1 MKMNKACRLLG
12 SRVDELTDEAE
23 KVKLG
28 LSGLLDVP
36 SALGPDRA
44 VESSFGE
51 AATWIGEALQ
61 DMSERLR
68 RLNDVIAE
76 MNGRRSETLS
86 TATLGVGTLSS
97 PTRQIVH

>member
-1 MKMNKACRLLG
+1 MMKMNKACRLLG
-12 SRVDELTDEAE
+12 DRVDELADEAE
-23 KVKLG
+23 KVKVG

-36 SALGPDRA
+36 SALSPDRL

-51 AATWIGEALQ
+51 AATWIGEAVQ

-76 MNGRRSETLS
+76 LNDRRTMALSASGRP
-86 TATLGVGTLSS
+86 A
-97 PTRQIVH
+97 VH